1 MNNEK
6 PDSINI
12 YKKLKKGV
20 AGCIS
25 YHWYAIDRDVHWQ
38 VHHVEGQSSD
48 AESLISTRFGQ
59 SADGH
64 VFITDCL
71 HLSQFKRKKKASAP
85 MKKVN
90 RQPILYII
98 YIYFLGGI
106 VLFVCVYSH
115 IILCPCK
122 WETLRRC
129 EIFVC
134 RSGER
139 QWGHYHP
146 SPSAKDATAIVFCPY
161 VTAHRLGKR

>member
-12 YKKLKKGV
+12 YKKLKKRCCWLYKLPLVCHRPRRPLTGPSCRGPV
-20 AGCIS
+20 ERCREPDLDTVRAIRWRPCI
-25 YHWYAIDRDVHWQ
+25 YHR
-38 VHHVEGQSSD
+38 
-48 AESLISTRFGQ
+48 
-59 SADGH
+59 
-64 VFITDCL
+64 
-71 HLSQFKRKKKASAP
+71 LSPPVTVQKEKKTLAP